1 MRQRVHTGA
10 AGTLTTLRK
19 GGIVARI
26 GLPVLYSALCC
37 VLSYAFSCM
46 STGQLAQ
53 AAEDVDTAPLNRTP
67 AVREAFA
74 HFYTLDYDGALSR
87 FRIIEAAHPE
97 DPIAVDY
104 VLDTMVF
111 QTLYGLDLLDT
122 TLYAHNGFLTGRHP
136 VNENK
141 ETTNEVNRLAD
152 KAIGLAEKQ
161 LKENPKDVNALFARA
176 WARSVHATYIALVEH
191 SYVAALRQALQA
203 RGDDDKVLEL
213 DPDYVDAELVVGVH
227 QYVVGSLPTAFKL
240 MAGIAGIHGDK
251 AKGIAM
257 LRDDGQRGVIT
268 SVQART
274 ALMLFLRREGKYD
287 QAEAIADSLKNEFPH
302 NFLFWLEEANLHK
315 DAGQADDA
323 IAAYRALLTRAR
335 KPGYFTNARLQ
346 LAWFGLAETLRGQ
359 KRESEAAAAFQ
370 QALAQPAV
378 GPDLRR
384 RSELG
389 LGMEYDLLHQRDKA
403 VSAYKAVVGEGESS
417 QATEAKRYLKSP
429 YEGGD
434 A

>member
-1 MRQRVHTGA
+1 MSAGQKVDATEAVETA
-10 AGTLTTLRK
+10 A
-19 GGIVARI
+19 
-26 GLPVLYSALCC
+26 
-37 VLSYAFSCM
+37 
-46 STGQLAQ
+46 
-53 AAEDVDTAPLNRTP
+53 LNRTA
-67 AVREAFA
+67 AVREAFN
-74 HFYTLDYDGALSR
+74 HFYTLDYEGALSR
-87 FRIIEAAHPE
+87 FRAVEAAHPE

-104 VLDTMVF
+104 VLDATVF
-111 QTLYGLDLLDT
+111 QALYNLDLLDT
-122 TLYAHNGFLTGRHP
+122 TLYAHDGFLTGRHP
-136 VNENK
+136 VTVNK
-141 ETTNEVNRLAD
+141 ETTTEVNDLAD
-152 KAIGLAEKQ
+152 KAVALAETRLKQ
-161 LKENPKDVNALFARA
+161 DPKDVNALFARA

-191 SYVAALRQALQA
+191 GYVAALRQALQA
-203 RGDDDKVLEL
+203 RSDDDKVLEL
-213 DPDYVDAELVVGVH
+213 DPRYVDAELVVGVH

-240 MAGIAGIHGDK
+240 VAGIAGIHGDK

-257 LRDDGQRGVIT
+257 LRDDGERGVIT

-287 QAEAIADSLKNEFPH
+287 QAATIADSLKSQYPH

-323 IAAYRALLTRAR
+323 IAAYRALLAQAK
-335 KPGYFTNARLQ
+335 KPGYFTNAHLE

-370 QALAQPAV
+370 QALAQPTM

-384 RSELG
+384 RSELN

-403 VSAYKAVVGEGESS
+403 VAEYQAVVSEGDSS
-417 QATEAKRYLKSP
+417 QANEAKRYLKAP
-429 YEGGD
+429 YDGE